1 MLSDERLLLSLRQM
15 ARVGQRGP
23 VLLLLSQ
30 LSQPAETRQI
40 KEKGVQIGFRDVE
53 KWNLTDILK
62 KAASDQQ
69 VAQLSNGWKLLEPGY
84 KVIEAYYKPEAAII
98 QEARH
103 ALRLHLQ
110 KIADDQRKS
119 FIQEAIWAFDVKA
132 YRAAIVFSWVGAV
145 YILQEHVV
153 ARHLPAFN
161 AAGSARAAKAA
172 ASGSKYQFYP
182 VRSIKDFGVITESDF
197 LQLCQ
202 DAGVLHKAEKQILG
216 ERLDLRNQCGHPNP
230 LTIAEHVVA
239 SHIEIL
245 MLNVYSK
252 Y

>member
-132 YRAAIVFSWVGAV
+132 YRAAIVF
-145 YILQEHVV
+145 
-153 ARHLPAFN
+153 P
-161 AAGSARAAKAA
+161 GSAPSISFRNTLLLGIFRLSMLPDRRVQQKLRRLAANI
-172 ASGSKYQFYP
+172 SFIQ
-182 VRSIKDFGVITESDF
+182 
-197 LQLCQ
+197 
-202 DAGVLHKAEKQILG
+202 
-216 ERLDLRNQCGHPNP
+216 
-230 LTIAEHVVA
+230 
-239 SHIEIL
+239 
-245 MLNVYSK
+245 
-252 Y
+252 